1 MAVEISVAEHELA
14 RRPDLQRALGVPRLL
29 RRVLKRGLREGF
41 TPCAVRVMRFDFH
54 LTTEGWRV
62 SEVNSD
68 VPGGFTE
75 ASVFTELMALHYP
88 GARMAGSPL
97 TVWTAGMVGVAD
109 GSGTV
114 ALLSAPG
121 YMEDQQVT
129 AVLAYR
135 LHQRGIAARLIHHAS
150 QLEWRSGRARIPAES
165 MPVRAIVR
173 FYQGEWLCRF
183 RRPAWEKFFVG
194 GRTPVSNHGLAVL
207 SESKRLPLLWERLET
222 PMPNCRALFA
232 KSSDPTDTAWHG
244 DDEWVVKAAYSN
256 TGDHVNMRDRLSRAQ
271 WQALCREV
279 NRRPEQW
286 VLQRRFSPVSVESD
300 MGPVFP
306 CIGVY
311 VINGKVAGA
320 YTRVASDEV
329 VDYRAMDAAL
339 FIQDAPAC

>member
-1 MAVEISVAEHELA
+1 MAVEISGAEHELA
-14 RRPDLQRALGVPRLL
+14 RRPDLQRALGVPRSL
-29 RRVLKRGLREGF
+29 RQVLKRGLREGF
-41 TPCAVRVMRFDFH
+41 TPCAVRVLRFDFH
-54 LTTEGWRV
+54 LTTEGWQV

-75 ASVFTELMALHYP
+75 ASVFTELMASHCP
-88 GARMAGSPL
+88 AARVAGSPL
-97 TVWTAGMVGVAD
+97 MVWTAAMVGITG

-135 LHQRGIAARLIHHAS
+135 LHRRGIATRLIHHAN
-150 QLEWRSGRARIPAES
+150 QLEWRSGHARISAES
-165 MPVRAIVR
+165 APVKAIVR
-173 FYQGEWLCRF
+173 FYQGEWACRF
-183 RRPAWEKFFVG
+183 RRPAWERLFVG

-207 SESKRLPLLWERLET
+207 SESKRLPLLWERLEARMAT
-222 PMPNCRALFA
+222 CHALFPEA
-232 KSSDPTDTAWHG
+232 NDPTDAVWQG

-256 TGDHVNMRDRLSRAQ
+256 TGDHVNMRGRLPGAQ

-279 NRRPEQW
+279 SRRPEQW
-286 VLQRRFSPVSVESD
+286 VLQRRFSPVAFESD

-320 YTRVASDEV
+320 YTRVATDEV

-339 FIQDAPAC
+339 LIQDATAC